1 METMLEKNV
10 PFSANGEKQNYK
22 MRQIACGSK
31 PFYGFV
37 KRVFDIVVGVVAL
50 LVALIPSLI
59 IGVCIVLDSPGEAI
73 FKQERLGKGGKPFM
87 LYKFRTMVR
96 DAERDG
102 AQWAKKNDERCTR
115 VGRVLRA
122 LRLDELPQILN
133 IIKGDMSFVGPR
145 PERACFYEAF
155 ETYIE
160 GFSQRLFVTPG
171 LTGLAQVNGGYDL
184 APEEK
189 IIYDLEYIEKR
200 NLGLDIKVMFKTILV
215 VFGRKGAR

>member
-1 METMLEKNV
+1 METMLEENAQLSEV
-10 PFSANGEKQNYK
+10 NGKKTYK
-22 MRQIACGSK
+22 MRQIVRGEK
-31 PFYGFV
+31 PVYGFF
-37 KRVFDIVVGVVAL
+37 KRAFDIFVGMIAFLIAL
-50 LVALIPSLI
+50 LPSLLIALCI
-59 IGVCIVLDSPGEAI
+59 ILDSPGGAI
-73 FKQERLGKGGKPFM
+73 FKQERLGRGGKPFM

-145 PERACFYEAF
+145 PEREYFYEAF

-160 GFSQRLFVTPG
+160 GFSQRLYVTPG

-189 IIYDLEYIEKR
+189 ILYDLEYIEKR
-200 NLGLDIKVMFKTILV
+200 GLGLDIMILFKTVLV